1 MEISSLPSS
10 QEVAP
15 LIRGWVQQTPL
26 LPLPRG
32 DGGGESDIHLKLES
46 LQETGS
52 FKVRGAAAALLHLS
66 EDAKRRGVV
75 TCSSGNH
82 GRAVAWMAQRL
93 GIPATI
99 FLPEWTDPS
108 KVAAI
113 RGLGCTVEVGGDSY
127 DAAEGRARA
136 HGAAHDLSWIDP
148 FDDPWVIAGQGTV
161 GVEVLEQLPHVGTIL
176 VPLSGGGL
184 AGGIA
189 RAVKEVRPQVRVV
202 AVSAR
207 NARVMWESVRGGRPI
222 SMPEEPTLAS
232 ALAGGIGEA
241 NRWTFPLVQR
251 WVDAHILVE
260 EAAIAQAMAWAFRE
274 LKLVVEGGG
283 AVTLA
288 ALRPLLAPPGRLPG
302 PGPLVAI
309 ISGGNVDSAVLRR
322 SLESDHHH
330 PE

>member
-1 MEISSLPSS
+1 MENPSFPSS
-10 QEVAP
+10 HEMSP
-15 LIRGWVQQTPL
+15 LIRDWVHRTPL
-26 LPLPRG
+26 LPLPQED
-32 DGGGESDIHLKLES
+32 DGVTAEIYLKLES

-52 FKVRGAAAALLHLS
+52 FKVRGAAAALLRLPD
-66 EDAKRRGVV
+66 DAKRRGVV

-82 GRAVAWMAQRL
+82 GRAVAWMARQL
-93 GIPATI
+93 GISATI

-113 RGLGCTVEVGGDSY
+113 RALGCIVEIGGGSY

-136 HGAAHDLSWIDP
+136 HGDAHELTWIDP

-161 GVEVLEQLPHVGTIL
+161 GVEVLNQLPHVGTIL

-184 AGGIA
+184 AGGVA
-189 RAVKEVRPQVRVV
+189 RAAKEVRPQVRVV

-207 NARVMWESVRGGRPI
+207 NARVMWESVRAGRPI
-222 SMPEEPTLAS
+222 SMREDPTLAS

-283 AVTLA
+283 AVALA
-288 ALRPLLAPPGRLPG
+288 ALRPLLAHPHRMPG
-302 PGPLVAI
+302 PEPLVAI
-309 ISGGNVDSAVLRR
+309 VSGGNVDSAVLRR
-322 SLESDHHH
+322 SLESDHHQS
-330 PE
+330 E